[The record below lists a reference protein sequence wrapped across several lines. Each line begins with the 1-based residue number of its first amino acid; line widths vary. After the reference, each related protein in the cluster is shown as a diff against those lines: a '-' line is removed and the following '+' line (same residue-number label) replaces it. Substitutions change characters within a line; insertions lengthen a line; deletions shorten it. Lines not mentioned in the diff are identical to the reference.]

1 MAQLEADLVGDEM
14 KSDDNDTG
22 KDRVTRPNTKG
33 RVFETRQ
40 GWRRRHP
47 TRVLNQFAGATN
59 TTSSASS
66 RWEEALIHGTKR
78 VELPEEFRP
87 QDDMEGMSNQIGL
100 VSAALDNYKASKNK
114 LGRLH
119 LVGV

>member
-1 MAQLEADLVGDEM
+1 MAQLEADLQGEDM
-14 KSDDNDTG
+14 QSDDIDTG
-22 KDRVTRPNTKG
+22 KDRVTHPNKKG
-33 RVFETRQ
+33 RSFAIKQ

-59 TTSSASS
+59 TTSNASS
-66 RWEEALIHGTKR
+66 RWEEALVYGTKR
-78 VELPEEFRP
+78 VDLPDEFRP
-87 QDDMEGMSNQIGL
+87 NDDMEGMSNQIGL
-100 VSAALDNYKASKNK
+100 VSASLDNYKASKNK